1 MNKTQTNPAL
11 KVTGLSVNYEKRLA
25 LQNINFEVCPGQ
37 ILGIIGPN
45 GAGKTTLIR
54 ALSGVIPFSHG
65 QIIVNDKDLQHLS
78 PVERARMLA
87 VVPQARS
94 LPPAFTA
101 WETVLLGRT
110 PYLNWFG
117 QTSAID
123 EDDARLAMQQTDTL
137 DLAERRVG
145 ELSGGE
151 QQRLL
156 LARALAQGAPI
167 LLLDEPITHLDLQY
181 QVHFLE
187 LVKKL
192 AKEQNLTVVIALHDL
207 NMVARYT
214 DQVLLLVKGEQKAF
228 GRTGIILKE
237 QLLSDAFNL
246 AIETHQLDS
255 SKKIFLPK

>member
-1 MNKTQTNPAL
+1 MKKNQVIPTLEINNLT
-11 KVTGLSVNYEKRLA
+11 VNYDKRLA
-25 LQNINFEVCPGQ
+25 LQGIDFVMHAGQ
-37 ILGIIGPN
+37 IMGLIGPN

-54 ALSGVIPFSHG
+54 AVSGVLPLAAGRIHVEG
-65 QIIVNDKDLQHLS
+65 RDLKQLS
-78 PVERARMLA
+78 PTERARRLA

-117 QTSAID
+117 QTSQVD
-123 EDDARLAMQQTDTL
+123 EEDARLAMQQTDTL
-137 DLAERRVG
+137 ELMERRVG
-145 ELSGGE
+145 DLSGGE

-181 QVHFLE
+181 QVHFLDLVRK
-187 LVKKL
+187 LVK
-192 AKEQNLTVVIALHDL
+192 EQQLTVLIALHDL

-214 DQVLLLVKGEQKAF
+214 DQTLLLVGGEQRAC
-228 GRTGIILKE
+228 GATEDVLQDR
-237 QLLSDAFNL
+237 LLSDAFNL
-246 AIETHQLDS
+246 IIESHAVEGAGRV
-255 SKKIFLPK
+255 FLPK